1 MYYLIFIL
9 FAYLLFNNFL
19 WFSISIFLFLIIF
32 LFFKKEKSFIFLFV
46 FGAILLFFNYFNNIN
61 FKYVNHGEKFING
74 DFLIKDFSE
83 SRGDKKVVSAF
94 PFEIF
99 YESDLNLYR
108 GQIVE
113 VAGYKYKN
121 KIYAKEIIVKKEGN
135 FIFQFFSNIRQKLYS
150 RLGDS
155 NFKSLVKS
163 FIFGDK
169 NSLDFETKE
178 NFKITGLMHL
188 LALSGLHIGII
199 AGFVSFLLSFFL
211 RKSLVFYFV
220 LFFLILYVFL
230 SGFFPSVFRAAFMF
244 IILYYYTFFESL
256 NVEVFDVLLFTAF
269 FSIVFFPEFLFNIG
283 FWLSY
288 FAFAGILFFSEL
300 FDILFQYL
308 PTIIQKSF
316 SITLSA
322 NIATFPLILY
332 YFGSINLI
340 CFLSNFVIIPLFSIF
355 LIFLF
360 IAYLFSF
367 FSVNFYFIPLFFW
380 ELIKKIVEIF
390 SYVQIN
396 IRVDNFNIF
405 HFFVFFVIFILLFFS
420 SRLIFYLRLKRIEK
434 I

>member
-61 FKYVNHGEKFING
+61 FNYINHNEKFING
-74 DFLIKDFSE
+74 DFLINDFSE
-83 SRGDKKVVSAF
+83 ISKDKKVVSAF

-99 YESDLNLYR
+99 YENDLNLYR

-121 KIYAKEIIVKKEGN
+121 KIYVTEIIVKKEGN
-135 FIFQFFSNIRQKLYS
+135 FIFHFFSNIRQKLYS

-155 NFKSLVKS
+155 NFKSLVES

-169 NSLDFETKE
+169 NSLDFETRE

-199 AGFVSFLLSFFL
+199 AGFLSFLLSFFL

-220 LFFLILYVFL
+220 SFFLILYVFL
-230 SGFFPSVFRAAFMF
+230 SGFSPSVFRAAFMF

-256 NVEVFDVLLFTAF
+256 
-269 FSIVFFPEFLFNIG
+269 
-283 FWLSY
+283 
-288 FAFAGILFFSEL
+288 
-300 FDILFQYL
+300 
-308 PTIIQKSF
+308 
-316 SITLSA
+316 
-322 NIATFPLILY
+322 
-332 YFGSINLI
+332 
-340 CFLSNFVIIPLFSIF
+340 
-355 LIFLF
+355 
-360 IAYLFSF
+360 
-367 FSVNFYFIPLFFW
+367 
-380 ELIKKIVEIF
+380 
-390 SYVQIN
+390 
-396 IRVDNFNIF
+396 
-405 HFFVFFVIFILLFFS
+405 
-420 SRLIFYLRLKRIEK
+420 
-434 I
+434 